1 MYRDLTP
8 IKGYEGLYSVSKDG
22 EVISHENKKNHKSWI
37 ELANNVDKD
46 GYHIVK
52 LQDDK
57 ERQDHKVH
65 RLVATAFIPNPENKP
80 LVNHINGITSDN
92 RVENLE
98 WATVYENYIC
108 SDKTVK
114 EIPVEATNKLTGET
128 LKFKSIMEAAR
139 TLNIRQGNISNA
151 LSGRCKSVGGYYW
164 KKQENIN
171 AN

>member
-22 EVISHENKKNHKSWI
+22 EVISHENKKNHRSWI
-37 ELANNVDKD
+37 ELKSKSDKQ
-46 GYHIVK
+46 GYQIVV

-98 WATVYENYIC
+98 WATTYENYKC

-114 EIPVEATNKLTGET
+114 EIPVQATNKLTGEILT
-128 LKFKSIMEAAR
+128 FKSIMEASRSLA
-139 TLNIRQGNISNA
+139 IRQGNISNA
-151 LSGRCKSVGGYYW
+151 LAGRCKSVGGYYW
-164 KKQENIN
+164 VKQEQTNE
-171 AN
+171 